1 MSIIEKSSKVIAS
14 KTSTMLDLDKDQQEI
29 LEYGALSIIQ
39 TLISIVLLT
48 LLGILLHSLLEIL
61 VISLTAALLR
71 QYSGGVHATSSN
83 RCTALSLFFF
93 GLLSLF
99 AKYLSVLYV
108 QSHAIIFQVFTL
120 IVVIILLYKFAPTD
134 SPNKRITDPEKIL
147 KLKRASFKFVLFLF
161 LISLCLWFIYFKFS
175 MAIAIKVIVYI
186 HIGMLWQALS
196 ITSSMKLIVSKLDS
210 LLIKLKI

>member
-1 MSIIEKSSKVIAS
+1 MNIIENLSKIIVS
-14 KTSTMLDLDKDQQEI
+14 KTSTIIDLDKDQQEI
-29 LEYGALSIIQ
+29 LEYGALSFLQ

-48 LLGILLHSLLEIL
+48 LLGMLLHSLFEIL

-83 RCTALSLFFF
+83 RCTVLSLFFF

-99 AKYLSVLYV
+99 AKYFSALYV
-108 QSHAIIFQVFTL
+108 ESHAIIFQVFTL
-120 IVVIILLYKFAPTD
+120 LVVIALLYKFAPTD
-134 SPNKRITDPEKIL
+134 SPNKRITNPEKIL
-147 KLKRASFKFVLFLF
+147 KLKRSSFKFVIFLSI
-161 LISLCLWFIYFKFS
+161 ISLCLWFIYFKFS